1 MMFVYFSAEAEGFVK
16 HVGVEMGHG
25 MEEEEEEEGVESSQL
40 AEAVVVA
47 FL

>member
-1 MMFVYFSAEAEGFVK
+1 MMFVHFEAEAEGFVK

-25 MEEEEEEEGVESSQL
+25 MEEEEGEGVESSQL